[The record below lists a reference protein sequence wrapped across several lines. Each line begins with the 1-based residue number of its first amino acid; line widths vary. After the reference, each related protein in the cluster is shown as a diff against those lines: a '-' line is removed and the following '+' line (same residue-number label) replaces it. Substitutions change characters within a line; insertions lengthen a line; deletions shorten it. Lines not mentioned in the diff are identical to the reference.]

1 MPYIF
6 AEEPYIF
13 AEEPCISGKEPH
25 VFAQKPIDLLWNPSR
40 LTCHSHIQLRATANF
55 SQVSFT
61 VMLYSK
67 LSGDLTFEK
76 FYLRRHLFQQSA
88 WALFFGGWESAQFL
102 PWRTQQRVSVC
113 WLCVL
118 QCGAVCCSVLQCVAV
133 VTVTCM
139 AKWCAWQR
147 VSVGW
152 LCMSQCGAVCCSSS
166 CNALQC
172 VAACCSVLQRVA
184 VPSLHH
190 DVHSKE
196 WVGVRCSVLQC
207 AAICCFVLQCVTV
220 CCSVL

>member
-118 QCGAVCCSVLQCVAV
+118 QCGAVCCSVLQLSLWRAWQSDVHGKECLWVGYVCRSAVQYVAV
-133 VTVTCM
+133 VVATRC
-139 AKWCAWQR
+139 
-147 VSVGW
+147 SV
-152 LCMSQCGAVCCSSS
+152 
-166 CNALQC
+166 LQH
-172 VAACCSVLQRVA
+172 VAACCSVLQCPA
-184 VPSLHH
+184 CTMMFTAKS
-190 DVHSKE
+190 E
-196 WVGVRCSVLQC
+196 
-207 AAICCFVLQCVTV
+207 
-220 CCSVL
+220 